1 MRETRAIDPLYPPI
15 DPYLNG
21 IMNVGDG
28 QQIYWEECGNPS
40 GKPVVFLH
48 GGPGG
53 GIQPMLRRLFDPA
66 RYRVVLFDQ
75 RGCGH
80 SRPHASEPRADL
92 STNTT
97 WHLVADIERL
107 REYRGIEQWQVFGGS
122 WGSALA
128 LAYAEQHPER
138 VTELVLRGV
147 FTLRQ
152 SELDFY
158 YNGGA
163 GQLFP
168 ERYEMFLAPLGGR
181 SFAGNAIAAYR
192 DLLFDPDPAVHEPAA
207 LAWSTWEAA
216 TITLEQDDG
225 LIADFSDPAFALA
238 FARIENHYFLH
249 RGWFGEDQLIAN
261 AGRLAGIPAVIVQ
274 GRYDVATP
282 AVTAYE
288 LHQAWPQADFTI
300 APVAG
305 HAFSES
311 GILEAL
317 VAATD
322 RFALQSDMTARH

>member
-1 MRETRAIDPLYPPI
+1 
-15 DPYLNG
+15 
-21 IMNVGDG
+21 
-28 QQIYWEECGNPS
+28 
-40 GKPVVFLH
+40 
-48 GGPGG
+48 
-53 GIQPMLRRLFDPA
+53 MLRRLFDPA

-75 RGCGH
+75 RGCGQ
-80 SRPHASEPRADL
+80 SRPHASERRADL

-97 WHLVADIERL
+97 WHLVADIEQL
-107 REYRGIEQWQVFGGS
+107 REHRGIEQWQVFGGS

-168 ERYEMFLAPLGGR
+168 ERYEMFLAPLGGH
-181 SFAGNAIAAYR
+181 SFAGDAIAAYH

-207 LAWSTWEAA
+207 LAWSTWEAS

-225 LIADFSDPAFALA
+225 LIADFSDAAFALA

-249 RGWFGEDQLIAN
+249 RGWFAEGQLIAN
-261 AGRLAGIPAVIVQ
+261 AGRLAAIPAVIVQ

-282 AVTAYE
+282 AVTAYD

-305 HAFSES
+305 HAFSEP

-322 RFALQSDMTARH
+322 RFALQSEAIG